1 MKTILI
7 TGGSSGIGKALVYLA
22 AKKGY
27 YVIFTYNQKKNSAF
41 NIKKKLGKNCLAI
54 KVNFLKDNAV
64 NNLFKILIKKK
75 LRIDYVVNNAAFN
88 VKRKKFLDLSIDEV
102 KKIYKVNVFAIYEII
117 KHCIRLLPKNKNWK
131 TIINISSTAA
141 KFGGR
146 LYTHYAPTKAA
157 IENLTLGLSK
167 ELAEKK
173 IRVLCVAPGI
183 ISSKLENIENKKIL
197 KSIPN
202 GRLGTPDEVAKLV
215 LWLISDEA
223 EYINGTTIT
232 ISGGR

>member
-22 AKKGY
+22 VKKGY
-27 YVIFTYNQKKNSAF
+27 YVIFTYNKKRISALK
-41 NIKKKLGKNCLAI
+41 IKKKLKKCLAI
-54 KVNFLKDNAV
+54 KVDFLKNNSV
-64 NNLFKILIKKK
+64 TNLFKILIKKK
-75 LRIDYVVNNAAFN
+75 LTIDCVINNAAFN
-88 VKRKKFLDLSIDEV
+88 VKRKKFLNLNIDEV
-102 KKIYKVNVFAIYEII
+102 KKIYKVNVFSIYEII
-117 KHCIRLLPKNKNWK
+117 KNYIKLMPKNKSWK
-131 TIINISSTAA
+131 TIVNISSTAA

-167 ELAEKK
+167 ELAKK
-173 IRVLCVAPGI
+173 YIRVLCVAPGI
-183 ISSKLENIENKKIL
+183 ISSKLENRENKKIL